1 MIYLIPYLIY
11 PVFASMNV
19 TIESFFHKQSS
30 TISYV
35 VFDNRSL
42 KAMVIDAAVD
52 FDIASGN
59 VGYQFADSIIHYID
73 SHHLDVD
80 WILETHAHA
89 DHLSAAQYLK
99 QKLGA
104 KVATGKHITQV
115 QQHFNKVFNFDTPT
129 DGSQFC
135 HLFDDGEVFY
145 LGEEAV
151 TVMFTPGHTPDSVTY
166 IVDGSAFVGDTLFMP
181 DSGTARCD
189 FPGGDAS
196 QLYHSIQRIF
206 ELGNDTHLYMC
217 HDYQPNG
224 REVSVVTSVE
234 AQKQYNVHLKH
245 GVTQHDYVK
254 TRESRDAD
262 LAVPKLI
269 HPSIQVN
276 INAGHFPEAEA
287 NGTTYLKIPL
297 TFN

>member
-1 MIYLIPYLIY
+1 MPYLIY
-11 PVFASMNV
+11 LVCTRMNV

-42 KAMVIDAAVD
+42 KAMVIDAALD
-52 FDIASGN
+52 FDVSSGDI
-59 VGYQFADSIIHYID
+59 GYQFADSLIHYID

-104 KVATGKHITQV
+104 KVATGKYITQV
-115 QQHFNKVFNFDTPT
+115 QQHFTEVFNLTTAT

-135 HLFDDGEVFY
+135 HLFEDGEVFY
-145 LGEEAV
+145 LGKEAV

-166 IVDGSAFVGDTLFMP
+166 IVDRNAFVGDTLFMP

-206 ELGNDTHLYMC
+206 ELGNDTLLYMC

-224 REVSVVTSVE
+224 RELSVVTSVE
-234 AQKQYNVHLKH
+234 AQKQYNVHLKN
-245 GVTQHDYVK
+245 GVSQHDYVN
-254 TRESRDAD
+254 TRETRDAG

-276 INAGHFPEAEA
+276 INAGHLPEAEA
-287 NGTTYLKIPL
+287 NGISYLKIPL
-297 TFN
+297 SFT

>member
-1 MIYLIPYLIY
+1 
-11 PVFASMNV
+11 MNV

-30 TISYV
+30 TICYV

-42 KAMVIDAAVD
+42 KAMVIDAALD
-52 FDIASGN
+52 FDITSGE
-59 VGYQFADSIIHYID
+59 VGYQFADSLVHYID

-104 KVATGKHITQV
+104 KVATGKYITQV
-115 QQHFNKVFNFDTPT
+115 QQHFTGVFNLTLPT

-135 HLFDDGEVFY
+135 HLFEDGEVFY
-145 LGEEAV
+145 LGDEVV

-166 IVDGSAFVGDTLFMP
+166 IVDNNAFVGDTLFMP

-224 REVSVVTSVE
+224 RELSVVTSVE
-234 AQKQYNVHLKH
+234 AQKQYNVHLKN
-245 GVTQHDYVK
+245 GVSQHDYVALR
-254 TRESRDAD
+254 TERDAG

-276 INAGHFPEAEA
+276 INAGHLPNQES
-287 NGTTYLKIPL
+287 NGISYLKIPL
-297 TFN
+297 SFN